1 MNISAALL
9 ALTVAVSAADDT
21 SMTTRSLMFTV
32 YETCSICP
40 EGSTL
45 SDPDATVM
53 GMHIPCST
61 VEIAG
66 KISLF
71 RADYCII
78 ARQACDCESTESDTD
93 NTTESSRSDT
103 DNTTESSR
111 SDADN
116 TTLQQ
121 DSPWYDLVG
130 LDGQEAK
137 DIIQA
142 QFPEL
147 TVYVL
152 PWGSIVTAD
161 YRTDRVR
168 IYVDENNIVKVE
180 PTIG

>member
-93 NTTESSRSDT
+93 NTTESSRL
-103 DNTTESSR
+103 
-111 SDADN
+111 DADN

-168 IYVDENNIVKVE
+168 IYVDENNKVKVE

>member
-93 NTTESSRSDT
+93 NTTESSRSD
-103 DNTTESSR
+103 
-111 SDADN
+111 ADN